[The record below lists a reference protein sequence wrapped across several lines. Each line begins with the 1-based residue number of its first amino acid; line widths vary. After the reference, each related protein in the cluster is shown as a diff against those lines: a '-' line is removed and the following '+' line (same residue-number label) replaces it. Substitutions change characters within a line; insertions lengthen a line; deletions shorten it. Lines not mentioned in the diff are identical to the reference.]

1 MYLVNAND
9 IQLAAGRRIL
19 LSHVSFTI
27 GENEKIGIVGKNGTG
42 KSTLLKLMA
51 QKTPPKKGE
60 VDVQA
65 STWYVA
71 QEVILPPEDWN
82 IPVITYAMSK
92 HDEGWNIFHQIEELF
107 GYKLITPEKLMGQLS
122 GGELTMVHLALG
134 LMIEPQ
140 LLLLDEPTNH
150 LDSFGT
156 ERLLKRLKAYKRAY
170 VIVSH
175 DSNFINETAEKIYEI
190 REQKLNKFTGNYEA
204 FMMQKAHDVAVVE
217 RKVRDYT
224 KEIIASKKWKQKVS
238 ERILRRESEQK
249 KLRFSGIPKIIQ
261 GYFADRAGKSTSHD
275 MALAKQDER
284 ENVSKIKEYNKQL
297 KKSQTL
303 NIELGSGVTSVFS
316 LVDLHIASLALVPP
330 IYVGEKVLDTKI
342 TFRMTNEDKVLI
354 KGRNGTGKSSLMK
367 AIHKVPGY
375 CFIGKT
381 KPILP
386 QQSLYIDQHY
396 SLINDAKTLVTHVA
410 EVAGDVEYEDLRKIL
425 GNYLFTEDNQVN
437 QLAGTLSG
445 GEKARLVL
453 AMASVSPRSLLLL
466 DEPTNN
472 LDTESVEELIFAL
485 NQYKGGVMIVSHDV
499 GFISKLNLTQQIELT
514 GV

>member
-1 MYLVNAND
+1 
-9 IQLAAGRRIL
+9 
-19 LSHVSFTI
+19 
-27 GENEKIGIVGKNGTG
+27 
-42 KSTLLKLMA
+42 
-51 QKTPPKKGE
+51 
-60 VDVQA
+60 
-65 STWYVA
+65 
-71 QEVILPPEDWN
+71 
-82 IPVITYAMSK
+82 
-92 HDEGWNIFHQIEELF
+92 
-107 GYKLITPEKLMGQLS
+107 
-122 GGELTMVHLALG
+122 
-134 LMIEPQ
+134 
-140 LLLLDEPTNH
+140 
-150 LDSFGT
+150 
-156 ERLLKRLKAYKRAY
+156 
-170 VIVSH
+170 
-175 DSNFINETAEKIYEI
+175 
-190 REQKLNKFTGNYEA
+190 
-204 FMMQKAHDVAVVE
+204 
-217 RKVRDYT
+217 
-224 KEIIASKKWKQKVS
+224 
-238 ERILRRESEQK
+238 
-249 KLRFSGIPKIIQ
+249 
-261 GYFADRAGKSTSHD
+261 
-275 MALAKQDER
+275 
-284 ENVSKIKEYNKQL
+284 
-297 KKSQTL
+297 
-303 NIELGSGVTSVFS
+303 
-316 LVDLHIASLALVPP
+316 
-330 IYVGEKVLDTKI
+330 
-342 TFRMTNEDKVLI
+342 
-354 KGRNGTGKSSLMK
+354 MK